1 VTQHQRPNAPPAS
14 TGPAYAVTPRR
25 LGTDFRI
32 LPLSSDGPNFDG
44 IATASAGCVLCEGL
58 ESWSEA
64 GLAEALAGCWRMLR
78 PGGLLRVVTP
88 DLDAVI
94 QAYLY
99 AAPDAE
105 SASSA
110 MRFNAWRHA
119 VRDRFIFNEE
129 ALRLALSRAGFVDPR
144 RFVAG
149 SGSERLFWD
158 LEPADASLLVIEARK
173 PKEVV

>member
-1 VTQHQRPNAPPAS
+1 MTQHDRPDAPPVS
-14 TGPAYAVTPRR
+14 IGPAYAVTPRH
-25 LGTDFRI
+25 LKADFRI
-32 LPLSSDGPNFDG
+32 LPPGADGPDFDG
-44 IATASAGCVLCEGL
+44 IAEASSGCVLCEGL
-58 ESWSEA
+58 ESWSEG
-64 GLAEALAGCWRMLR
+64 GLAEALAGFWRMLR

-94 QAYLY
+94 HAYLY

-105 SASSA
+105 AASSA
-110 MRFNAWRHA
+110 VRFNAWRHA

-129 ALRLALSRAGFVDPR
+129 ALRLALSRAGFVDPM

-158 LEPADASLLVIEARK
+158 LEPADAALLVLEVRK
-173 PKEVV
+173 PKKVV